1 MEGDKLNVDIIFD
14 YVVNKKYPS
23 GASKNEKAN
32 LTLSKKYVARSG
44 QLYYKHNFERN
55 SQNVYREILVVR
67 DVQEQQR
74 IIENVHMGS
83 GDSATARC
91 MED

>member
-1 MEGDKLNVDIIFD
+1 MYQKALFDNYYCNMEGDKLNVDIIFD

-32 LTLSKKYVARSG
+32 LRRLSKKYVARSG

-55 SQNVYREILVVR
+55 SQNVYREI
-67 DVQEQQR
+67 
-74 IIENVHMGS
+74 
-83 GDSATARC
+83 
-91 MED
+91 